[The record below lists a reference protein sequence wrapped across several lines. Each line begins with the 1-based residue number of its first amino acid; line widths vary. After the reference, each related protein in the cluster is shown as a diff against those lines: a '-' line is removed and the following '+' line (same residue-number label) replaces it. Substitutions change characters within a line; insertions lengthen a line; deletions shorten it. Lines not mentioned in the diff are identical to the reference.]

1 MAILYVRTMANNH
14 ASNIEM
20 FMIEPW
26 QCSMLKPWQTAML
39 LTWFYHGSIMNLFR
53 TGDGD
58 MECRTRY
65 MEMQVEIYGDAGG
78 DSNSRIKE
86 LINTWQ
92 VQCCG
97 TVTWGV
103 VEMTVMQEDIR
114 DSGDEGTS

>member
-1 MAILYVRTMANNH
+1 MEIWRCRT
-14 ASNIEM
+14 
-20 FMIEPW
+20 
-26 QCSMLKPWQTAML
+26 
-39 LTWFYHGSIMNLFR
+39 R
-53 TGDGD
+53 D
-58 MECRTRY
+58 MECKTRY

-92 VQCCG
+92 VQGCG